1 MSEQTGLQI
10 ESAGDFQRRM
20 WLVQR
25 VGWGLMAVFILAAL
39 AGSFGSGPASS
50 RKATASD
57 GSLSVEYEKFSTRK
71 KPQTLRLEVQPEANG
86 GGELRIRVA
95 AEYLREVEIE
105 RIVPTP
111 SKVILDQG
119 ALTYIFPVGKARQE
133 AVITL
138 YVRPERIGATSGWV
152 GLEGAEPVGIQQ
164 FVYP

>member
-10 ESAGDFQRRM
+10 ESAGEFQQRM
-20 WLVQR
+20 WLAQR
-25 VGWGLMAVFILAAL
+25 VGWGLMAAFILAAL
-39 AGSFGSGPASS
+39 AGWFGSGPASS
-50 RKATASD
+50 QTATASD

-71 KPQTLRLEVQPEANG
+71 KPQTLRLEVQPEAND
-86 GGELRIRVA
+86 GGELRIRVS

-111 SKVILDQG
+111 SKAILDQG
-119 ALTYIFPVGKARQE
+119 ALTYVFPVAKARQE

-138 YVRPERIGATSGWV
+138 YVRPDRIGATSGWV
-152 GLEGAEPVGIQQ
+152 GLEGAEPVRIQQ